1 MEPRVSVFQI
11 TIFFL
16 YLCAALAFAA
26 SRLLQ
31 GPGLSRLLAPLAFVL
46 AGAGVLIHGELLW
59 SSIVVGNSITL
70 SYALS
75 LIGVQLGLTAFLG
88 AFVPSLRGVSAGLL
102 LLAAAMGLAAGTGEV
117 PLQGHAN
124 DWQMRTHILTSMFA
138 YGLLTVGAIVA
149 MFGLVQLKR
158 LKGGRLTPANRLFAP
173 LDTTETLLFLV
184 TFAGF
189 TVLALSV
196 ISGFTFVDNLFAQHL
211 VHKTVLSLLALLLFG
226 ILLVGR
232 QFAGWRGERA
242 IYLYLAGFALLVL
255 AYFGTRFIL
264 EQLLGRSWS

>member
-1 MEPRVSVFQI
+1 MFQI

-16 YLCAALAFAA
+16 YLCAAVAFAA

-31 GPGLSRLLAPLAFVL
+31 GPGPVRLLAPLAFLL
-46 AGAGVLIHGELLW
+46 AGIGVVIHAELLF
-59 SSIVVGNSITL
+59 SSLVAGNSITL
-70 SYALS
+70 SYAFS
-75 LIGVQLGLTAFLG
+75 LIGVQLGLTALLG

-102 LLAAAMGLAAGTGEV
+102 LLAAAMGLAAGTGEI
-117 PLQGHAN
+117 PAASHST
-124 DWQMRTHILTSMFA
+124 DWQIRTHVLTSMFA

-149 MFGLVQLKR
+149 LFALVQLKR
-158 LKGGRLTPANRLFAP
+158 LKRGRLTPVNRLFAP
-173 LDTTETLLFLV
+173 LNTTETLLFLV

-211 VHKTVLSLLALLLFG
+211 VHKTVLSLLALLVFG

-242 IYLYLAGFALLVL
+242 IYLYLAGFALLIL

-264 EQLLGRSWS
+264 EQVLGRSWS